1 MSRTEPPC
9 AVDNNPRVAP
19 VDPRAAPVDPR
30 AAPVD
35 PAVDSL
41 IFPRNIDFASES
53 SSTPSNNNSSFSSE
67 RSL

>member
-19 VDPRAAPVDPR
+19 VEL
-30 AAPVD
+30 
-35 PAVDSL
+35 AVDSL
-41 IFPRNIDFASES
+41 IVPRNLDFISES

-67 RSL
+67 RSLAPDSL